1 MGSPAAPEP
10 PERAELAAEL
20 LDLAPFWHSSLLEP
34 QTAAERY
41 RLPATGP
48 PTARQAMGIDVLA
61 ARALCRRLRVTT
73 VGELF
78 GLLDARAELAF
89 KNRGLALRK
98 LEAEVRAAVP
108 FRAHAARLVALF
120 KVCRQSARENTALPS
135 LRSQHVPP
143 R

>member
-48 PTARQAMGIDVLA
+48 PTARQAMGIDVSKRDAYEVLRGCVVDIHNAIAVEEHMHGVFQHLEEPLSHSKEADFEHRLA
-61 ARALCRRLRVTT
+61 
-73 VGELF
+73 
-78 GLLDARAELAF
+78 
-89 KNRGLALRK
+89 
-98 LEAEVRAAVP
+98 
-108 FRAHAARLVALF
+108 
-120 KVCRQSARENTALPS
+120 S
-135 LRSQHVPP
+135 L
-143 R
+143 